1 MPPVRE
7 LLSPELTPTSTVGNN
22 VLKKSFVIE
31 VPADV
36 ALLIA
41 LLAVPS
47 AALFTWD
54 WANTFVETV
63 NDKVQIKT
71 ARIFLIYMRLIIKIS
86 IIKYSMNFY

>member
-41 LLAVPS
+41 LLAAPS

-54 WANTFVETV
+54 WANTCVEKLSDKAKKKRFVL
-63 NDKVQIKT
+63 
-71 ARIFLIYMRLIIKIS
+71 IFFAFWTSHFLSYL
-86 IIKYSMNFY
+86 FE